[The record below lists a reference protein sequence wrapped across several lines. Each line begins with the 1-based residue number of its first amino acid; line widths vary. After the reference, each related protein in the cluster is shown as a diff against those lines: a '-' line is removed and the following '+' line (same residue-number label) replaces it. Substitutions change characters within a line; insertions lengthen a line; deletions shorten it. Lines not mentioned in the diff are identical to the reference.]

1 MVARWLNKSNQY
13 HEILFLAV
21 GSVLIGGGF
30 YHLSSLFPDRAGMI
44 GFLFCVWGI
53 CLIVGKI
60 LLQWRLPNHH
70 PILFPMMMFLVGWGL
85 LILARLA
92 PILAIRQAI
101 WLVVAWCVM
110 FIIILLPNFF
120 IIFKRF
126 LWYILGFALIL
137 LLTTFVIGVH
147 PSLPVGAPALWLSL
161 DLFFIQP
168 AELLKWVLIGIFA
181 TQIGQKNWRNIR
193 ISWGLVIILFI
204 LQRDLGV
211 AVLFIAVLLQL
222 AYLVGIHWRIL
233 GISLIG
239 IIIIGIIGF
248 FLLPIIRLRVA
259 IWLNP
264 WVDVAG
270 DSYQLVQSLFAFA
283 DGGIFG
289 RGFGTGEPELIPLA
303 HSDFIFSAIAEEW
316 GLMGVFILIGLLM
329 MFIRIC
335 LMIGKKQSDMN
346 YRFWAWGIGAML
358 ISQNVMIMAGALRI
372 FPLTGMPFTLVSY
385 GGSSLVASMMM
396 MGVLLRLSALPTIA
410 PDRILNREKWYLRGI
425 LLVLGVVGCVAFYWA
440 VLWIGR
446 H

>member
-1 MVARWLNKSNQY
+1 MMRLWSDKFNRH
-13 HEILFLAV
+13 HEIAFLAI
-21 GSVLIGGGF
+21 GSMLIGGGF
-30 YHLSSLFPDRAGMI
+30 YHLSSLFSDRAGMI
-44 GFLFCVWGI
+44 GFLFSVWGI
-53 CLIVGKI
+53 CLIVGKV
-60 LLQWRLPNHH
+60 LLQWGFPNHH

-85 LILARLA
+85 LILARLV

-101 WLVVAWCVM
+101 WLIVAWCVM

-126 LWYILGFALIL
+126 SWWIFGLTLLL
-137 LLTTFVIGVH
+137 LLTTFVVGVH
-147 PSLPVGAPALWLSL
+147 PSLPAGAPALWLSL
-161 DLFFIQP
+161 DLFFMQP

-181 TQIGQKNWRNIR
+181 IQIEQKNWQKI
-193 ISWGLVIILFI
+193 ITIWGLVILLFI
-204 LQRDLGV
+204 IQRDLGV
-211 AVLFIAVLLQL
+211 AVLFCAVLFQL
-222 AYLVGIHWRIL
+222 AYLAGIQRRIL
-233 GISLIG
+233 GISLTGMIV
-239 IIIIGIIGF
+239 IGIIGF

-316 GLMGVFILIGLLM
+316 GLMGVFILIGLLAM
-329 MFIRIC
+329 LIRIC
-335 LMIGKKQSDMN
+335 LMIGKKQSETS

-372 FPLTGMPFTLVSY
+372 FPLTGMPFTFVSY
-385 GGSSLVASMMM
+385 GGSSLVVSMMM
-396 MGVLLRLSALPTIA
+396 MGVLLRLSALPTIT
-410 PDRILNREKWYLRGI
+410 PDTNLNRETWYLRGI
-425 LLVLGVVGCVAFYWA
+425 LLILGVVGCVAFYWA
-440 VLWIGR
+440 VLWGR
-446 H
+446 S